1 MGYTQKLGL
10 LAQSVFQDSSLN
22 IGIGAAP
29 SGTYK
34 LEVTGTAKV
43 SSTLLLGG
51 ALSGT
56 SASFS
61 GNVGIGK
68 ASSSFA
74 LDTLLTDASTNTI
87 LGVAQIGRASSG
99 TAANGIGGNLQF
111 TAQDTAGTQR
121 TAAYITWK
129 LAAASSASPQGYLS
143 IGSRNASEALI
154 IADTGAATFSSS
166 VTAGGTLE
174 ATTIQSFNSSPLY
187 LFSTP
192 TGANYEVLALDK
204 SATDARI
211 RVYKSGT
218 GSYRDLTFETGGSER
233 MRITSGGNVVI
244 GTSSDAGITLVPASG
259 TSKYQT
265 AGDGGSGSI
274 WHASIETTWANYEN
288 NGCSQMSFK
297 TELKGLGTSD
307 TSVTQMVIRP
317 TGDIRMT
324 SLVGTGSRTVT
335 ADANGT
341 LSASSDSSLKQE
353 DTSHKI
359 EGLAEILQLK
369 PRAYK
374 WLSDIEIRGETAATE
389 IGFFANEVNPIIPS
403 AAPKGNY
410 DLYGFYDRAVI
421 AALVKA
427 IQELSAQNQ
436 DLKSRLDKAGL

>member
-1 MGYTQKLGL
+1 MGLTFNLGRVSP
-10 LAQSVFQDSSLN
+10 SVFTDSSLN

-288 NGCSQMSFK
+288 YGCSQMTFK
-297 TELKGLGTSD
+297 TELKASGTSD

-374 WLSDIEIRGETAATE
+374 WLSDIEIRGENAATE